1 MAVTLEVIRQLTV
14 QAKAEGVDAATRA
27 LNGFVDAQRGV
38 AASSDSA
45 RQATDRQ
52 AGTVLSAGKSF
63 EALERR
69 ISPVARANAELER
82 GQRTVTSAINEGA
95 ISAERAAKV
104 ISLMAARHA
113 QATGEVAHSTGLAR
127 HELINLGRQAQ
138 DVAVSLAGGQS
149 PMTVLMQQGSQVADV
164 FMASRTGPAAALKGF
179 GAAVV
184 PFLVNPLTLLGVTLG
199 SVGVAAYQFSQQQD
213 QLARALNGVGRA
225 AGVSV
230 DGLRAYGVEG
240 ARRGGIA
247 ASQGIDIAGQLA
259 GTGRIGGAMMP
270 GMIEAS
276 AKYSR
281 AFGMDLTDAAKELGD
296 AFADPTKGADK
307 LNERMGFLDAATR
320 QTIRTFQEQGDIL
333 GAQGALFAAFNN
345 DLKNATE
352 KVGLF
357 ERAWRS
363 IKGVW
368 GNFEQG
374 IGGALA
380 PTLQQQLDALES
392 RIKTLD
398 ANRSDP
404 RQRQLLSGPGMDT
417 ERAKMEVERDYLR
430 RRITGEQADAEAKKA
445 AQEAAR
451 RSREADDLMRQ
462 IVPELGQRQSLVNRR
477 ANLGRAL
484 DDPEVVKRLG
494 DNAGVAREAFDRLG
508 AQLIYFR
515 TPTQRIIEDSQ
526 IAVREITARTF
537 AERSAVEMEKARL
550 NVLRESGDVAQA
562 AASAEAARN
571 RLIAEGNAQATQML
585 RSAND
590 NLAMA
595 KMRPYERAMAEIDIK
610 YRDFR
615 EKFAPQGNDA
625 LVRPFG
631 ATAQAADNLTRA
643 LTGAAG
649 AVGGGAGAK
658 SSLPILASGNG
669 FLDAVM
675 RAEGT
680 ARTGDPYNTSLGY
693 RASPKPLV
701 TMTMD
706 ESLAWGEKIAR
717 EEMARLGV
725 SRGEASSAKG
735 AFQIVN
741 STQRAAMQAL
751 GMSGSDLFSAD
762 NQNRMAEWIRKT
774 QGVGAWEGFKKNPG
788 ALSGV
793 EVGKSGIDALKSTA
807 GADSAAAQE
816 KEKAARAYELIDA
829 KIREAND
836 DIDRQNSLL
845 DVQAGTFGK
854 TAGQIAEATRRQ
866 EMLNLFMQQGV
877 PITEE
882 LTAKINEYAAKAGL
896 AAQKGDDLAKVQR
909 NVIGDMDAIR
919 GAARDGLG
927 TFINDLR
934 QGKSAGEAFAD
945 ALTKIEDKL
954 MNRILDKFMNSLF
967 GESGSAQGGLFGGFF
982 SAIFGSHEIGGVV
995 GAASTFSRVPLSAFI
1010 GAPHFA
1016 SGGMVGGAR
1025 PIIAHDGEIVLNA
1038 AQQANTAAAI
1048 RMASRMTA
1056 APANSNAV
1064 AAPVSVNLY
1073 GAPAGTRVEQKT
1085 DQQGGQRIEVIM
1097 DKAVARSIQS
1107 DRGAEAMSVYGARKA
1122 VARR

>member
-27 LNGFVDAQRGV
+27 LNGFVNAQKDV
-38 AASSDSA
+38 ATASESA

-69 ISPVARANAELER
+69 ISPAARATAELER
-82 GQRTVTSAINEGA
+82 GQRTVASALNEGA

-104 ISLMAARHA
+104 ISLMAERHA
-113 QATGEVAHSTGLAR
+113 RATGDIAGSTGLAR
-127 HELINLGRQAQ
+127 HEMINLSRQAQ

-149 PMTVLMQQGSQVADV
+149 PLTVLMQQGSQIADV
-164 FMASRTGPAAALKGF
+164 FTSSKAGPKAALAAL
-179 GAAVV
+179 GASMGAV
-184 PFLVNPLTLLGVTLG
+184 LLNPLTLLGATLAT
-199 SVGVAAYQFSQQQD
+199 VGVAAYQFSQQQD
-213 QLARALNGVGRA
+213 QLARSLNGVGRA

-247 ASQGIDIAGQLA
+247 SSQGIDIAGQLA

-270 GMIEAS
+270 GLIEAS

-281 AFGMDLTDAAKELGD
+281 SFGMDLTDAAKELGD

-333 GAQGALFAAFNN
+333 GAQGALFAAFNT

-352 KVGLF
+352 KVGIF

-368 GNFEQG
+368 GDFEKG
-374 IGGALA
+374 VGATFA
-380 PTLQQQLDALES
+380 PTTQQKIDALEERLRQIDQGPKGYFS
-392 RIKTLD
+392 R
-398 ANRSDP
+398 NP
-404 RQRQLLSGPGMDT
+404 RERGNVEDQLAR
-417 ERAKMEVERDYLR
+417 ERAT
-430 RRITGEQADAEAKKA
+430 RIEEQIKAEAAKEQ
-445 AQEAAR
+445 QEAAR

-462 IVPELGQRQSLVNRR
+462 IVPELGARQSLVNRR

-494 DNAGVAREAFDRLG
+494 ENAGVAREAFDRLG
-508 AQLIYFR
+508 NQLLYFR

-550 NVLRESGDVAQA
+550 NVLRETGDLAQA

-585 RSAND
+585 RAAND
-590 NLAMA
+590 NASLV
-595 KMRPYERAMAEIDIK
+595 KMRPYERAMAEIDNK

-615 EKFAPQGNDA
+615 EKYAPQGNDA

-643 LTGAAG
+643 LNGAAG
-649 AVGGGAGAK
+649 AAGGAAGK
-658 SSLPILASGNG
+658 GSLPIFASGNS

-680 ARTGDPYNTSLGY
+680 AKTGDPYNTSLGY
-693 RASPKPLV
+693 RTSPKPLV

-725 SRGEASSAKG
+725 SRGDASSAKG

-762 NQNRMAEWIRKT
+762 NQNKMAMWIRQT

-793 EVGKSGIDALKSTA
+793 EAGKAAPDALKSTA
-807 GADSAAAQE
+807 GADSAEAQA
-816 KEKAARAYELIDA
+816 KEKAARAYEFIDA

-845 DVQAGTFGK
+845 TVQASTFGQ
-854 TAGQIAEATRRQ
+854 TAGQIAEAAKRQ
-866 EMLNLFMQQGV
+866 EMLNMFMQQGV
-877 PITEE
+877 PITGE
-882 LTAKINEYAAKAGL
+882 LTAKVNEYAAKAGI
-896 AAQKGDDLAKVQR
+896 AAQRADDLAKSQR
-909 NVIGDMDAIR
+909 IMIGDMDAIR
-919 GAARDGLG
+919 GAAREGLG
-927 TFINDLR
+927 TFINDLK
-934 QGKSAGEAFAD
+934 QGKNAGEAFAD
-945 ALTKIEDKL
+945 ALSKIEDKL
-954 MNRILDKFMNSLF
+954 MNRILDKFMNSLL
-967 GESGSAQGGLFGGFF
+967 GESGSAQGGLFGGIF

-1016 SGGMVGGAR
+1016 SGGLVGGAR

-1048 RMASRMTA
+1048 RMASRLTA
-1056 APANSNAV
+1056 SPANSNTV
-1064 AAPVSVNLY
+1064 AAPVAVHLY

-1107 DRGAEAMSVYGARKA
+1107 DRGAEAMSVYGARRN

>member
-27 LNGFVDAQRGV
+27 LNGFVEAQKDV
-38 AASSDSA
+38 ATASESA

-69 ISPVARANAELER
+69 ISPAARATAELEK
-82 GQRTVTSAINEGA
+82 GQRTVTAAINEGA

-104 ISLMAARHA
+104 ISLMAERHA
-113 QATGEVAHSTGLAR
+113 RATGGMAETTGLAR
-127 HELINLGRQAQ
+127 FELINLSRQAQ

-149 PMTVLMQQGSQVADV
+149 PLTVLMQQGSQIADV
-164 FMASRTGPAAALKGF
+164 FTSSKAGPRAALASL
-179 GAAVV
+179 GAMIAPV
-184 PFLVNPLTLLGVTLG
+184 LLNPLTLLGVTLG
-199 SVGVAAYQFSQQQD
+199 TVGVAAYQFAQQQD
-213 QLARALNGVGRA
+213 QLARSLNGVGRA

-247 ASQGIDIAGQLA
+247 SSQGIDIASQLA

-270 GMIEAS
+270 GLIEAS
-276 AKYSR
+276 ARYSR
-281 AFGMDLTDAAKELGD
+281 SFGVDLTDAAKELGD
-296 AFADPTKGADK
+296 AFADPAKGADK

-333 GAQGALFAAFNN
+333 GAQGALFSAFNN

-368 GNFEQG
+368 GDFEQG
-374 IGGALA
+374 VGATFA
-380 PTLQQQLDALES
+380 PSTQQKIEALEERLRQIDQGS
-392 RIKTLD
+392 KGYFSS
-398 ANRSDP
+398 NP
-404 RQRQLLSGPGMDT
+404 RDRGNVEDQLAR
-417 ERAKMEVERDYLR
+417 ERAT
-430 RRITGEQADAEAKKA
+430 RIEEQIKAEAGKA

-462 IVPELGQRQSLVNRR
+462 IVPELGARQSLVNRR

-494 DNAGVAREAFDRLG
+494 ESAGVAREAFDRLG
-508 AQLIYFR
+508 NQLLYFR

-550 NVLRESGDVAQA
+550 NVLRETGDLAQA

-585 RSAND
+585 RAAND
-590 NLAMA
+590 NASLV
-595 KMRPYERAMAEIDIK
+595 KMRPYERAMAEIDFK

-649 AVGGGAGAK
+649 ALGGGAAGK
-658 SSLPILASGNG
+658 SSLPIFASGNG

-680 ARTGDPYNTSLGY
+680 AKTGDPYNTSLGY

-762 NQNRMAEWIRKT
+762 NQNKMAMWIRQT

-793 EVGKSGIDALKSTA
+793 EPGKAGIDPLKSTA
-807 GADSAAAQE
+807 GVDSAEAQA
-816 KEKAARAYELIDA
+816 KEKAARAYEFIDA

-845 DVQAGTFGK
+845 TVQASTFGQ
-854 TAGQIAEATRRQ
+854 TAGQIAEAAKRQ
-866 EMLNLFMQQGV
+866 EMLNMFMQQGV
-877 PITEE
+877 PITDE
-882 LTAKINEYAAKAGL
+882 LTAKVGEYASKAGQ
-896 AAQKGDDLAKVQR
+896 AAQRADDLAKVQR
-909 NVIGDMDAIR
+909 NIIGDMDAIR

-927 TFINDLR
+927 TFINDLK
-934 QGKSAGEAFAD
+934 QGKNAGEAFAD
-945 ALTKIEDKL
+945 ALSKIEDKL
-954 MNRILDKFMNSLF
+954 MNRILDKFMNSLL
-967 GESGSAQGGLFGGFF
+967 GESGSAQGGLFGGIF

-1016 SGGMVGGAR
+1016 AGGLVGGAR

-1048 RMASRMTA
+1048 RMASRLTA
-1056 APANSNAV
+1056 APANNNAV
-1064 AAPVSVNLY
+1064 AAPVAVHLY
-1073 GAPAGTRVEQKT
+1073 GAPQGTRVQQST
-1085 DQQGGQRIEVIM
+1085 DQHGGQRIEVIM

-1107 DRGAEAMSVYGARKA
+1107 DRGAEALSTYGARRS